1 LITSIDIA
9 WDCGWTMFLKNFEFL
24 NFKLLFYVFFYFDKL
39 MIENK
44 KHFNVFLNKK
54 YLTFTTFLSSNLR
67 AYGKEELKEKY
78 NFFFFGFH
86 PFLL

>member
-1 LITSIDIA
+1 
-9 WDCGWTMFLKNFEFL
+9 
-24 NFKLLFYVFFYFDKL
+24 

-78 NFFFFGFH
+78 NFFFFLAFI
-86 PFLL
+86 PFCYSSNGRVIFKSQNSISKLKSYKYW